1 MVIKLQRL
9 AHYDPI
15 MVKENVH
22 FSRMA
27 SMFYEIKAIGQA
39 SEIGVNNLTYP
50 PLNHIRNISVAI
62 FLSTLTNNLAQ
73 QLQLRT
79 LTKLHT
85 ITIKRKP
92 SLSPVA
98 CNKILTNTM
107 TDGVM
112 GQKRGVQTIQTR
124 RMIKS

>member
-1 MVIKLQRL
+1 
-9 AHYDPI
+9 
-15 MVKENVH
+15 
-22 FSRMA
+22 
-27 SMFYEIKAIGQA
+27 MFYEIKAIGQA
-39 SEIGVNNLTYP
+39 SEIGVNNLKYP
-50 PLNHIRNISVAI
+50 PLNHIQNISVAI

-98 CNKILTNTM
+98 FNKILTNTM